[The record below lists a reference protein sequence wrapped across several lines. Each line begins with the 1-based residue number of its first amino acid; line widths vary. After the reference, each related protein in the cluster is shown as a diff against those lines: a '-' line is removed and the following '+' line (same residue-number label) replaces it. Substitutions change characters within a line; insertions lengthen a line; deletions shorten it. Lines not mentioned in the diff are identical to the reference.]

1 MYPMGRG
8 FRVTDVVDNVTRSQM
23 MAGIRGKNTK
33 PERVI
38 RTALH
43 SAGFRYR
50 VHVTDLPGTPDIVF
64 PKYKAVILVHG
75 CFWHRHSGCWWTTTP
90 STNTEFW
97 LAKFDQNVKRDAKNI
112 SDLRGLGW
120 RVAVVWECSLR
131 LQQQEDV
138 ALALGKWLK
147 GVSPKLVLPKDAQ
160 MRRSP
165 KVV

>member
-1 MYPMGRG
+1 M
-8 FRVTDVVDNVTRSQM
+8 TDVVDKVKRSQM

-50 VHVTDLPGTPDIVF
+50 VHVTDLPGTPDLVF

-75 CFWHRHSGCWWTTTP
+75 CFWHRHSGCWWATTP
-90 STNTEFW
+90 SSNTEFW
-97 LAKFDQNVKRDAKNI
+97 SAKFDQNVTRDADNI
-112 SDLRGLGW
+112 SDLRALGW
-120 RVAVVWECSLR
+120 RVAIVWECSLR

-147 GVSPKLVLPKDAQ
+147 GVSPKLVLPKDAK

>member
-1 MYPMGRG
+1 M
-8 FRVTDVVDNVTRSQM
+8 
-23 MAGIRGKNTK
+23 
-33 PERVI
+33 
-38 RTALH
+38 
-43 SAGFRYR
+43 
-50 VHVTDLPGTPDIVF
+50 
-64 PKYKAVILVHG
+64 
-75 CFWHRHSGCWWTTTP
+75 
-90 STNTEFW
+90 
-97 LAKFDQNVKRDAKNI
+97 AKFDQNVKRDAKNI

-147 GVSPKLVLPKDAQ
+147 GVSPKLVLPKDAK